1 VTRVS
6 PPDTAFTALLRHLVD
21 SDDRAKR
28 AAMLVA
34 VTILA
39 IAASACLFSIV
50 VAIVG
55 ADSLTACLAGSAV
68 GVGASAVTRLTRPR
82 HSRTSGQQAGPP
94 PEHS

>member
-6 PPDTAFTALLRHLVD
+6 PPDTVFTALLRHLVD

-55 ADSLTACLAGSAV
+55 ADSLTACLAGSVA
-68 GVGASAVTRLTRPR
+68 GAGASTAIRVTRPR
-82 HSRTSGQQAGPP
+82 HSPTSGQQAGPP
-94 PEHS
+94 PELS